1 MKNFN
6 CPYCDERFN
15 KIKLLKHIEKEHKDQ
30 LPLGYTPYRMVYDVV
45 NDKHGHGNCVVCGKP
60 TKWNEKRQ
68 KYNRLCGDPKCYE
81 QIKKTYH
88 ERMMRVY
95 NKPYLLDDPKF
106 QEKMLAHR
114 KISGKY
120 KWSDGKEMTYTG
132 TYEKKLMEFLDKVL
146 EYKSNEVI
154 APGPILEY
162 EFKGK
167 KLHWITDFLIIP
179 YNLIIEVKDGGN
191 NPNTRSMPIYRAKQV
206 AKEKMITN
214 MGTYSYI
221 RLTNN
226 DFGQLLSILA
236 ELKMNVVDHNDSKV
250 YRIHENQELLY
261 DMIKDKVSYLDEEE
275 CSIERREEII
285 DDPETD
291 RQVKAV
297 YTIRPKYINKSKL
310 KKFENDMDKLSKKFE
325 KDKLFDFDSFFK
337 DPIDIKEGY
346 IIGLL

>member
-1 MKNFN
+1 
-6 CPYCDERFN
+6 
-15 KIKLLKHIEKEHKDQ
+15 
-30 LPLGYTPYRMVYDVV
+30 
-45 NDKHGHGNCVVCGKP
+45 
-60 TKWNEKRQ
+60 
-68 KYNRLCGDPKCYE
+68 
-81 QIKKTYH
+81 
-88 ERMMRVY
+88 
-95 NKPYLLDDPKF
+95 
-106 QEKMLAHR
+106 
-114 KISGKY
+114 
-120 KWSDGKEMTYTG
+120 
-132 TYEKKLMEFLDKVL
+132 
-146 EYKSNEVI
+146 
-154 APGPILEY
+154 
-162 EFKGK
+162 
-167 KLHWITDFLIIP
+167 
-179 YNLIIEVKDGGN
+179 
-191 NPNTRSMPIYRAKQV
+191 
-206 AKEKMITN
+206 MITN

-261 DMIKDKVSYLDEEE
+261 DMIKDKLSYLDEEE
-275 CSIERREEII
+275 YSIERREEII